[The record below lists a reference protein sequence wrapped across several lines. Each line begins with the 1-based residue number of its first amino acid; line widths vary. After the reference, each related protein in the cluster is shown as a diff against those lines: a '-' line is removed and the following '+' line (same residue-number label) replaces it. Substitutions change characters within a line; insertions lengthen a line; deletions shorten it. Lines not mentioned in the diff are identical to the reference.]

1 MNENAIIHSVPA
13 ASELHKVPGFDPMK
27 HLHRTANAKGEPVLQ
42 MEPRYQKLWFRLACP
57 RGRMLLN
64 PLRITDQLAIFEAKV
79 YFHRDDPTP
88 ASSFTSHKTAQ
99 ETPGYI
105 RAAQDEALKEALD
118 NAGFG
123 IQLCDVTQAPGE
135 EGHSLPAPPVRADD
149 NAPSVKSEAPA
160 QTAPAQPQSVPS
172 PAKAETATPP
182 FQVKTAPPVVENPQP
197 IQPVAVEPPP
207 TERPQPAPAVKEPAP
222 EPATV
227 VQPAEKEEPAPAAN
241 SATVQEEPK
250 AAPQQNDTVQADGQ
264 QSVLAAVLQFPTQAA
279 KNAAQQTADS
289 SAPAAAT
296 PAVAVDAVASPQA
309 ETPSQPNPGYT
320 DDMPVEEICQMMTLE
335 EAREVVVPKGPCVG
349 WTMAQ
354 VAERRPSS
362 LRFYLTPFSGCSNIQ
377 KAAATLL
384 IQDREQKK
392 AG

>member
-27 HLHRTANAKGEPVLQ
+27 HLRRTANAKGEPVLQ

-57 RGRMLLN
+57 KGRMLLN

-123 IQLCDVTQAPGE
+123 IQLCDVTQAPSE
-135 EGHSLPAPPVRADD
+135 EGHSLSAPPVRADD
-149 NAPSVKSEAPA
+149 NAPSVKAEAPA

-172 PAKAETATPP
+172 PAKVETAPP
-182 FQVKTAPPVVENPQP
+182 PAQVKTAPPVVENPQP
-197 IQPVAVEPPP
+197 VQPVAVEPPP

-222 EPATV
+222 EPAAV
-227 VQPAEKEEPAPAAN
+227 VQPAAKAEPA
-241 SATVQEEPK
+241 
-250 AAPQQNDTVQADGQ
+250 
-264 QSVLAAVLQFPTQAA
+264 LAAVVNFPVQPVAMEG
-279 KNAAQQTADS
+279 
-289 SAPAAAT
+289 PT
-296 PAVAVDAVASPQA
+296 PADAASGQV
-309 ETPSQPNPGYT
+309 ETPVQSVPGYT

-335 EAREVVVPKGPCVG
+335 EAGAVKVPNGPCAG

-362 LRFYLTPFSGCSNIQ
+362 LRFYLTKFCECGNIQ

-384 IQDREQKK
+384 VQDLEQKK